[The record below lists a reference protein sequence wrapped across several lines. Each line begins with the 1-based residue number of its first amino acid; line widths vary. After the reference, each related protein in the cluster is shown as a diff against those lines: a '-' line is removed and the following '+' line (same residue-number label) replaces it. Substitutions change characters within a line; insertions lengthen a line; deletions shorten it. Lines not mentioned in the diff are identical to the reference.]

1 MLYGIAIL
9 ACFSPEHPTLDLDEI
24 AGTINV
30 SRNDTHEYASA
41 LVTLGYLE
49 QEQNAPDEYRLAQ
62 RLPQTLT
69 LICG

>member
-1 MLYGIAIL
+1 MFCGIAIL

-30 SRNDTHEYASA
+30 SRDDTQEHAST

-49 QEQNAPDEYRLAQ
+49 HDEDEPEEYRLA
-62 RLPQTLT
+62 RRPPQTLT

>member
-1 MLYGIAIL
+1 MLHRIAIL

-30 SRNDTHEYASA
+30 SRTDTHEHASA

-49 QEQNAPDEYRLAQ
+49 QEQDAPEEYRLARQ
-62 RLPQTLT
+62 PPQTLT
-69 LICG
+69 LICA